1 MVTALLIETI
11 SIQNYVYASNK
22 LLENVGASN
31 IVTNVYQEKMLQS
44 IQETLQSKV
53 DTNSWR
59 NHPKTIHLENSS
71 TDFEIGYIGGG
82 NALLFF
88 REEEKARRFIKKWT
102 TDLLVEA
109 PGLNFAF
116 AMNSTFDFNNFRSE
130 LQHLFAVL
138 KENKSRH
145 FSLTTLP
152 KHGITADCPFSGN
165 SAETFFKDADG
176 EWFISS
182 VSKTKFGHAKIIND
196 KLLAGDILGDKYTFT
211 TNIDKLGQIPGQNH
225 IAVVHIDGNSIGKQF
240 MNCTTLPEIRNLSL
254 LVDKA
259 MCEAYQEFVGF
270 LKNNMD
276 YLLTEESGFY
286 IQNENGKT
294 ILPFRPLLIEGD
306 DITFITDGR
315 LGISFAK
322 KYLELISRKTLSNG
336 KQLSASAGIAITGTK
351 YPFYRSYILA
361 EELCSA
367 AKKEARK
374 NPGTSWLDFHVAY
387 GGFSGNLKNIRKDNY
402 TINEGQLNF
411 GPYLVSDQERDKD
424 NEKNIM
430 HLLKGIKKFINL
442 DDWPRNKVKEFRSIL
457 TLGKKSAENFLKQM
471 NIKGK
476 EVEAIPGKG
485 YHISGWENN
494 KTPYFDM
501 IELMNFYPTY
511 FLNERGGSKVAKI

>member
-1 MVTALLIETI
+1 MLTALLIETI

-31 IVTNVYQEKMLQS
+31 IVTGVYQEIMLQS
-44 IQETLQSKV
+44 IQETLQSKI
-53 DTNSWR
+53 DTNSWKK
-59 NHPKTIHLENSS
+59 HPDTIHLENNS
-71 TDFEIGYIGGG
+71 TDFETGYIGGG

-88 REEEKARRFIKKWT
+88 REKGKAIEFIKNWT
-102 TDLLVEA
+102 STLLIEA

-116 AMNSTFDFNNFRSE
+116 AIDDTFDLNNFQRE

-138 KENKSRH
+138 KENKGKH
-145 FSLTTLP
+145 FPLTSLP

-182 VSKTKFGHAKIIND
+182 VSKTKFEYAKNING
-196 KLLAGDILGDKYTFT
+196 KLFAGNILEDKYTFT
-211 TNIDKLGQIPGQNH
+211 NYIDKLGQIPGQNH
-225 IAVVHIDGNSIGKQF
+225 IAVVHIDGNSIGKRF
-240 MNCTTLPEIRNLSL
+240 MNCTTLPEIRKLSRN
-254 LVDKA
+254 VDNA

-270 LKNNMD
+270 IKNNMD
-276 YLLTEESGFY
+276 YLLTEKSGFY
-286 IQNENGKT
+286 IQNEGSKT

-315 LGISFAK
+315 LGVYFAK

-351 YPFYRSYILA
+351 YPFYRSYLLA

-374 NPGTSWLDFHVAY
+374 YPGTSWLDFHVAY
-387 GGFSGNLKNIRKDNY
+387 GGFSGALENIRKDNY

-411 GPYLVSDQERDKD
+411 GPYLVSDRKKDMD
-424 NEKNIM
+424 NENNITY
-430 HLLKGIKKFINL
+430 LLKGIKKFANP
-442 DDWPRNKVKEFRSIL
+442 DNWPRNKVKEFRSIL
-457 TLGKKSAENFLKQM
+457 TLGKQSTEHFLRQM

-476 EVEAIPGKG
+476 NVVTLPGKG

-501 IELMNFYPTY
+501 IELLDFYPAY
-511 FLNERGGSKVAKI
+511 FLDERGGN

>member
-1 MVTALLIETI
+1 LVTALLIETV

-31 IVTNVYQEKMLQS
+31 IVTIVYQEKMLQA

-53 DTNSWR
+53 DKNLWKRQPETFQ
-59 NHPKTIHLENSS
+59 LEKNN

-88 REEEKARRFIKKWT
+88 RKTELAKKFIKKWT
-102 TDLLVEA
+102 TELLVEA
-109 PGLNFAF
+109 PGLNLAF
-116 AMNSTFDFNNFRSE
+116 AMNSTFNFDNFSSE
-130 LQHLFAVL
+130 LQQLFTVL
-138 KENKSRH
+138 KENKNKY
-145 FSLTTLP
+145 FPLTTLP
-152 KHGITADCPFSGN
+152 KHGVTAECPFSGN
-165 SAETFFKDADG
+165 SAETYFKDMDG
-176 EWFISS
+176 EKFISS
-182 VSKTKFGHAKIIND
+182 VSKTKLEYAKIINN
-196 KLLAGDILGDKYTFT
+196 KLLAEDVLENKYVFT
-211 TNIDKLGQIPGQNH
+211 TNIDKLGQIPSKNH
-225 IAVVHIDGNSIGKQF
+225 IAVVHIDGNSIGKYF
-240 MNCTTLPEIRNLSL
+240 MNCTTLPEIRGLSKHL
-254 LVDKA
+254 DKVIY
-259 MCEAYQEFVGF
+259 EAYKEFITFIKG
-270 LKNNMD
+270 NMG
-276 YLLTEESGFY
+276 YFFTEESGLY
-286 IQNENGKT
+286 IQNVGDKI
-294 ILPFRPLLIEGD
+294 ILPFRPLLVEGD

-322 KYLELISRKTLSNG
+322 KFLELISRKSLPNG
-336 KQLSASAGIAITGTK
+336 KQLSASAGVAITSTK
-351 YPFYRSYILA
+351 HPFYRGYVLA

-387 GGFSGNLKNIRKDNY
+387 SGISGNLEDIRKDNY

-411 GPYLVSDQERDKD
+411 GPYLISNQERNKD

-430 HLLKGIKKFINL
+430 HLLKGIKRFINL
-442 DDWPRNKVKEFRSIL
+442 DNWPRNKVKEFRNIL
-457 TLGKKSAENFLKQM
+457 ALGKKPAENYLKQM

-501 IELMNFYPTY
+501 IELMDFYPIY
-511 FLNERGGSKVAKI
+511 FLGEQGGGKVAKI